1 VKVLYGVNG
10 EGLGHATRSDVV
22 IGALLE
28 RHDVRVMASGAAFRY
43 LHGRLG
49 HVSEVFGPS
58 FAMEQGEIRRWASVT
73 HTLGAA
79 RRELPGSVRRWLG
92 VVRDWRPDV
101 VVTDFEPLTGI
112 YARWSHTPLVCVDNI
127 HMIDRCRHD
136 EDILR
141 HAHEDFDL
149 ARAVTRAMVPT
160 AGDYVITTFFRPPLL
175 KRRTVLVPPIVR
187 SAIVAAEPV
196 RGEHLVVYSG
206 GSDALIDALRGC
218 GVPSRV
224 YGMRDGPE
232 VGTTDGPVEFRP
244 RSIDGFLE
252 DLVTARGV
260 VTGGGFSL
268 LSEAVYLGKPILSVP
283 LHGQFE
289 QLMNARYLE
298 REGFGL
304 CAPAVDAQA
313 LATFL
318 ARLDDYHGRL
328 EDYVQDGNVEA
339 LAAISERVT
348 AAAADT
354 RRDRARARHQAK
366 ARPA

>member
-22 IGALLE
+22 ICELLRE
-28 RHDVRVMASGAAFRY
+28 HDVRVMASGAAFKY
-43 LHGRLG
+43 LHGKLG
-49 HVSEVFGPS
+49 HVSEIFGPS

-73 HTLGAA
+73 HTLAA
-79 RRELPGSVRRWLG
+79 AGRELPGSVRRWIG
-92 VVRDWRPDV
+92 MVHEWRPDV
-101 VVTDFEPLTGI
+101 VVTDFEPLSGI
-112 YARWSHTPLVCVDNI
+112 YARWSRTPLVCVDNI

-136 EDILR
+136 AEIVDG
-141 HAHEDFDL
+141 AHEDFRL
-149 ARAVTRAMVPT
+149 ARAVTYAMVPP

-175 KRRTVLVPPIVR
+175 KGRTVLVPPIVR
-187 SAIVAAEPV
+187 PEIVEARPV
-196 RGEHLVVYSG
+196 RGEHLIVYSG
-206 GSDALIDALRGC
+206 GSEALIDALRDC

-232 VGTTDGPVEFRP
+232 AGTTDGPIEFRP

-252 DLVTARGV
+252 DLITARGV

-268 LSEAVYLGKPILSVP
+268 LSEAVYLGKPMLAVP

-304 CAPAVDAQA
+304 CAPAVDAGA

-318 ARLDDYHGRL
+318 ERLDDYHGTL
-328 EDYVQDGNVEA
+328 ESYVQDGNVVALEA
-339 LAAISERVT
+339 ITERVC
-348 AAAADT
+348 AAAVDT
-354 RRDRARARHQAK
+354 RRERARARRAAK
-366 ARPA
+366 AGPG